1 MQLATAMLTTEFVPT
16 CVTEKQNRMHR
27 NIISSECTTTAMES
41 GDLPIET
48 TAGVADQLRSGFGL
62 IQTAFQLHRKSA
74 VEEINDLK
82 SKYENLK
89 IHDAHLQKRLSES
102 EAAYGTLIQQHNLLK
117 DEHKRLYVF
126 CENLQKKIQK
136 LESIRSAVLST
147 IQNDSSEEA
156 TIDGK
161 YFHSTFNLS
170 TSSPNKEVSP
180 SVEMSPPSKFV
191 RDFAAN
197 EDCSKAG
204 KHFFRHA
211 KGRMSVDRFAE
222 LIGTVKQLN
231 RGELSTPHVIDRAPL
246 LFGAEH
252 AELAD
257 EFRSLLMM
265 RLEKEERCR
274 HM

>member
-1 MQLATAMLTTEFVPT
+1 MQ
-16 CVTEKQNRMHR
+16 
-27 NIISSECTTTAMES
+27 
-41 GDLPIET
+41 
-48 TAGVADQLRSGFGL
+48 
-62 IQTAFQLHRKSA
+62 
-74 VEEINDLK
+74 
-82 SKYENLK
+82 
-89 IHDAHLQKRLSES
+89 DAHLQKRLSES

-170 TSSPNKEVSP
+170 VGSPNKEVSP

-211 KGRMSVDRFAE
+211 KGRMTVDRFAE

-246 LFGAEH
+246 LFGPEH